1 MILTLGI
8 VGGIGS
14 GKSLVAE
21 AFRKHAGYL
30 IPADQLGHEALRQA
44 DIRSRAVERWGTGI
58 LNEHGEADR
67 QKIGAIVFAS
77 ADELRALE
85 VMVFPYIE
93 KRIEEEIAQA
103 RCQPDV
109 KFIILDAAILLETG
123 WQRNCDKVVFVDAPR
138 EVRLARLR
146 EKRGWSEQEVNR
158 REAVQM
164 PLDEK
169 KRHADAVIVN
179 DAGPDKVARQ
189 VQDLLVQWRI
199 IC

>member
-1 MILTLGI
+1 M
-8 VGGIGS
+8 
-14 GKSLVAE
+14 
-21 AFRKHAGYL
+21 
-30 IPADQLGHEALRQA
+30 
-44 DIRSRAVERWGTGI
+44 
-58 LNEHGEADR
+58 
-67 QKIGAIVFAS
+67 FAS

-85 VMVFPYIE
+85 AMVFPYIE
-93 KRIEEEIAQA
+93 KRIGEEIAQA